1 MNLVIQLKIGK
12 KQLRNFRKSQSRGA
26 LMLSIDIRHPDVEK
40 FINIKKDLSK
50 VTGANISVM
59 VRDDFMEAVKADKD
73 YILRWPYDTAAY
85 EQEFIDDAKKQL
97 KDKEYNMLYS
107 FIRLDGKKYHIKKVK
122 AKEVWNQIIEAA
134 HSSAEPG
141 ILFVDKHWDN
151 SPDTVYPTY
160 KGITTNP

>member
-1 MNLVIQLKIGK
+1 
-12 KQLRNFRKSQSRGA
+12 
-26 LMLSIDIRHPDVEK
+26 MLSIDIRHPDVEK

-73 YILRWPYDTAAY
+73 YILRWPCTFENTEWIDGLTRENGVGFDETKHPKIYNTLIPLYDTSEENKGIICY
-85 EQEFIDDAKKQL
+85 AKR
-97 KDKEYNMLYS
+97 
-107 FIRLDGKKYHIKKVK
+107 IK

-134 HSSAEPG
+134 HGSAEPG
-141 ILFVDKHWDN
+141 IIFIDKHWN
-151 SPDTVYPTY
+151 YSPDSVYPEY